1 MLSRR
6 ESFVYMHIIELR
18 LVKMRFIITITNATN
33 EKRIQSC
40 IALIV
45 VAIVVI
51 RKLLIIHYAS
61 LCMEVWFLFINIWT
75 NL

>member
-6 ESFVYMHIIELR
+6 ERFVYMHKIELR
-18 LVKMRFIITITNATN
+18 LVKMRVIITITNTTY
-33 EKRIQSC
+33 EKKNPVLHC
-40 IALIV
+40 

-51 RKLLIIHYAS
+51 RKLLIIHYTS
-61 LCMEVWFLFINIWT
+61 LCMEVWFLLINIWT